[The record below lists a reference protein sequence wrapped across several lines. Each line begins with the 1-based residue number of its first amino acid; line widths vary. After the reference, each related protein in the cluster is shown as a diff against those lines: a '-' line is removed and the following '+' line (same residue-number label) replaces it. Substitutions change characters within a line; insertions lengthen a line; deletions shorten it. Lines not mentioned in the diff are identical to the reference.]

1 MKKLE
6 IALCIASFVSIKW
19 DLLFLLPGGS
29 LLVILFLTLSSMF
42 YFWFGFA
49 VFNDIRFRKIFKKE
63 SYLGI
68 GSNKILEAIVT
79 GWVMSFIILGILFK
93 IMSWTGATFVLASG
107 IIGSIIILIIGFL
120 KYQKSKSL
128 FYQRIFKRVIIIS
141 AIASALFIIPT
152 EVMMRIKHRD
162 NPAYAEALIKAEKE
176 PDNMEAQK
184 ELERQRNIAF
194 PE

>member
-1 MKKLE
+1 MRKLE

-49 VFNDIRFRKIFKKE
+49 LFNDIRLREIFKKE
-63 SYLGI
+63 SYFGI
-68 GSNKILEAIVT
+68 RSNKILGGILT
-79 GWVMSFIILGILFK
+79 GWLMSFIILGILFK
-93 IMSWTGATFVLASG
+93 IMSWTGATILLTFG

-120 KYQKSKSL
+120 KYSKSL
-128 FYQRIFKRVIIIS
+128 FYKGIFKRVILIS
-141 AIASALFIIPT
+141 TISIVLFIIPT
-152 EVMMRIKHRD
+152 EVVMRVKHRD
-162 NPAYAEALIKAEKE
+162 NPAYAEALIKAGKE